1 MKRFKHIFSAILAV
15 ILINLTTEVAAQDFS
30 RDKDSDISVQ
40 NSRVNEEATA
50 WLDSVDISLLTCGP
64 GQEVWS
70 YYGHTALRIQNKAM
84 GTDVPINW
92 YVCFN
97 QTILYSFCFRLTDY
111 QIGIYP
117 MSDFIAEYAHEGRW

>member
-84 GTDVPINW
+84 GTDVAVTG
-92 YVCFN
+92 VCSVL
-97 QTILYSFCFRLTDY
+97 TKVALYSVLFSDLPIIRLVST
-111 QIGIYP
+111 
-117 MSDFIAEYAHEGRW
+117 R

>member
-1 MKRFKHIFSAILAV
+1 MKLFKHIFSAILAV

-64 GQEVWS
+64 GVVVLWTYRSPHPEQS
-70 YYGHTALRIQNKAM
+70 YGN
-84 GTDVPINW
+84 
-92 YVCFN
+92 
-97 QTILYSFCFRLTDY
+97 
-111 QIGIYP
+111 
-117 MSDFIAEYAHEGRW
+117 